1 MREDLTYFLSIDTG
15 GTFTD
20 CIAHDSSG
28 QSYQLKV
35 LSSGCLR
42 SRVVSVEGKQITV
55 LNVWG
60 LTRDVLKGFRFTSG
74 KFTSVVRSST
84 PGGEYVLLELADL
97 PEENIRACELTA
109 GEEAP
114 VLAARLLTSTA
125 IGENF
130 PPLILRL
137 GTTRGTNALLEGKGA
152 QTTLY
157 ITRGFKDL
165 LRIGDQSRP
174 DLFALNIR
182 KPSPLYSEV
191 VEVDERVGA
200 SGEVLVPLAEP
211 GGTDAESI
219 AICLKNAFRN
229 PAHERQLAACLNH
242 PFTSV
247 STALSPR
254 IKFLDRAETAVVNA
268 YLSPVIHQYLK
279 KIRDVI
285 RGEDL
290 FVMTSA
296 GNLVRASSF
305 EPKDSLL
312 SGPAGGVVGAAET
325 ARRAGYS
332 RILTFDMGGTS
343 TDVARYDGDFDYR
356 FESVIGQA
364 RLQAPALAIHTVAAG
379 GGSICGFDGQKLF
392 VGPESAGASPGPA
405 CYGAGGPLTITDVNL
420 LLHRLDTSQF
430 GIPVSAEDARAR
442 LNELLSAIE
451 ARTGTRPEAE
461 QTLQGFI
468 RIADETMAEAVR
480 TISVSKGY
488 DPADYALVAFGGAGG
503 LHACGVARLLSV
515 RTILLPAQAG
525 LLSAYGIS
533 RSRLERFAERSVLQ
547 PLADPAVLASL
558 LAELEEEALGWL
570 KREGIADGRIRR
582 RFLFLRLKGQES
594 SLEIPVETVD
604 ISVLAGLFRERY
616 EQVYGYFPENRS
628 IEIESIRVIAGEAQE
643 REDTTSQAPINRIPV
658 PPAPVICR
666 EKLIPG
672 NVVAGPCVLTDAFS
686 TTWLDHGAEALTDA
700 DGTVRIQLLDK
711 VQQDAGHELAELEL
725 FTHRF
730 KAIAE
735 NMGEMLRRTSLSVNV
750 KERLDFSC
758 ALLDAEG
765 ELIANAPHIP
775 VHLGSL
781 GVCVRKVREAIK
793 MGEGDVVVTNHP
805 GFGGSHLPDV
815 TLITPVFWEGKRIG
829 YVASRCHHAEMGGI
843 RPASMP
849 PDARNLEEEGVVIPP
864 MYLIRKGQTRW
875 EEIGT
880 VLKEARYPS
889 RSPEENL
896 ADLNAALAANREGA
910 AGLQRLVADA
920 GAETVRRYMEKLKAY
935 SAIKVQEHIFRLP
948 VGAAEEYLDDGTLL
962 KVEMRQS
969 DRRIIDFSGTGGVH
983 PGNLNANEA
992 IVQSVVMYV
1001 LRTLIPENIPLNDGL
1016 LRAVE
1021 LIVPM
1026 DTILRPFFP
1035 SDPAQCP
1042 AVVGGNVETSQ
1053 RLTDTLLKAFGSVA
1067 CSQGTMNNTL
1077 FGNDRFG
1084 YYETVGGGV
1093 GAGPDFDGASAVH
1106 QHMTN
1111 TRITDP
1117 EILEWRYPVR
1127 LERFE
1132 IREKSGGD
1140 GRHRGG
1146 DGIRRVMEFLEPV
1159 SLSVLTQHRKTGP
1172 YGVAGGQPGA
1182 VGRQWIQRADGSVQP
1197 LDGIDG
1203 AELAPGDRLFLE
1215 TPGGGGFGTPGLK

>member
-1 MREDLTYFLSIDTG
+1 MREDLTYYLSVDTG

-20 CIAHDSSG
+20 CIARDSEG
-28 QSYQLKV
+28 HSYQLKV

-42 SRVVSVEGKQITV
+42 SRVVSVADNRLTV

-60 LTRDVLKGFRFTSG
+60 LTRDVLKGFRFRSLSG
-74 KFTSVVRSST
+74 NFTSVVQTCLPQGRFA
-84 PGGEYVLLELADL
+84 VLELEDAP
-97 PEENIRACELTA
+97 PEGIGAFELTA

-114 VLAARLLTSTA
+114 VLAARLLTGTA
-125 IGENF
+125 PGEVF
-130 PPLILRL
+130 PPLVLRL

-152 QTTLY
+152 RTTLY
-157 ITRGFKDL
+157 ITQGFRDL

-182 KPSPLYSEV
+182 KPAPLYSDVIEV
-191 VEVDERVGA
+191 EEQIDTAGN
-200 SGEVLVPLAEP
+200 VLIPMKLPAA
-211 GGTDAESI
+211 TDAESI
-219 AICLKNAFRN
+219 AVCLKNAFRN
-229 PAHERQLAACLNH
+229 PVHEQQLAAFLKH

-247 STALSPR
+247 STDLSSQ
-254 IKFLDRAETAVVNA
+254 IKFLHRAETAVVNA
-268 YLSPVIHQYLK
+268 YLSPVIHQYLG
-279 KIRDVI
+279 KIREVL
-285 RGEDL
+285 RGGEL
-290 FVMTSA
+290 FVMSSA
-296 GNLVRASSF
+296 GNLVRATSF

-325 ARRAGYS
+325 ARRAGFQ

-343 TDVARYDGDFDYR
+343 TDVARYDGDYDYQ

-379 GGSICGFDGQKLF
+379 GGSVCGFDGQKLY

-420 LLHRLDTSQF
+420 LLRRLDAGQF
-430 GIPVSAEDARAR
+430 GIPVSLEDASFR
-442 LNELLSAIE
+442 LEELLTAIE
-451 ARTGTRPEAE
+451 TKTGTRPGAE
-461 QTLQGFI
+461 ETLLGFV

-488 DPADYALVAFGGAGG
+488 DPAEYALVAFGGAGG
-503 LHACGVARLLSV
+503 LHACGVARLLHV

-547 PLADPAVLASL
+547 SLDAASVLRNYLKVLEEDAL
-558 LAELEEEALGWL
+558 RRLAE
-570 KREGIADGRIRR
+570 EGVTDGYIRR
-582 RFLFLRLKGQES
+582 RFVFLRLKGQES
-594 SLEIPVETVD
+594 SLEIPVESLD
-604 ISVLAGLFRERY
+604 IAVLGGLFRARY

-628 IEIESIRVIAGEAQE
+628 IEIESIRVIAAERVQE
-643 REDTTSQAPINRIPV
+643 DMPGMTTLPERIPV
-658 PPAPVICR
+658 PAAPVIRR
-666 EKLIPG
+666 EELAAG
-672 NVVAGPCVLTDAFS
+672 SVVQGPCVLTDAFS
-686 TTWLDHGAEALTDA
+686 TTWLDEGSEALVDP
-700 DGTVRIQLLDK
+700 DGTVIITLHEHAQAI
-711 VQQDAGHELAELEL
+711 AGHELADLEL
-725 FTHRF
+725 FTNRF
-730 KAIAE
+730 RAIAE

-758 ALLDAEG
+758 ALLDENG

-781 GVCVRKVREAIK
+781 GVCVRKVREAIP
-793 MGEGDVVVTNHP
+793 MEEGDVVVTNHP

-815 TLITPVFWEGKRIG
+815 TLITPVFWQGTRIG

-849 PDARNLEEEGVVIPP
+849 PDAKNLEEEGVVIPP
-864 MYLIRKGQTRW
+864 MYLVHHGQTRW
-875 EEIGT
+875 AEMT
-880 VLKEARYPS
+880 DVLTGARYPS

-910 AGLQRLVADA
+910 AGLQRLAAASGID
-920 GAETVRRYMEKLKAY
+920 TVRRYMEKLKAY
-935 SAIKVQEHIFRLP
+935 SAAKVREYVFGLQ
-948 VGAAEEYLDDGTLL
+948 VGSAAEMLDDGTPLRIA
-962 KVEMRQS
+962 MRQS

-1021 LIVPM
+1021 LIIPE
-1026 DTILRPFFP
+1026 DTLLRPAFP
-1035 SDPAQCP
+1035 PEASRCP

-1084 YYETVGGGV
+1084 YYETVGGGT
-1093 GAGPDFDGASAVH
+1093 GAGPDFAGASGVH

-1132 IREKSGGD
+1132 IREGSGGA
-1140 GRHRGG
+1140 GRFRGG

-1159 SLSVLTQHRKTGP
+1159 TLSMLTQHRNAGP
-1172 YGVAGGQPGA
+1172 YGVAGGHPGSP
-1182 VGRQWIQRADGSVQP
+1182 GRQWVTRADGTILP
-1197 LDGIDG
+1197 LKGIDG
-1203 AELAPGDRLFLE
+1203 AALAAGDRLHLE
-1215 TPGGGGFGTPGLK
+1215 TPGGGGYGPSA